1 MSLPKLK
8 TGETRLEF
16 MEKCLM
22 NPVIAEKFKSPH
34 LRFAVCN
41 QIYYNERNKTD

>member
-8 TGETRLEF
+8 TGETRLKF
-16 MEKCLM
+16 MEKCL
-22 NPVIAEKFKSPH
+22 NNTRLAEEFRSLH

-41 QIYYNERNKTD
+41 EIYKYERNKTD